1 MEPLPGLAAAAA
13 LAAAAGLNAYV
24 ALLVVGV
31 LARWTPLLRLGE
43 PFTVLSDTWVLGAAV
58 VLLALD
64 AMLDK
69 VPRLTPAYSRAGLVV
84 RPAVGALLF
93 ASQETVLGTG
103 SLAAALAGLSIALVM
118 HGLKTS
124 ARPVLIGKLY
134 GLGGMLASLAEDVA
148 ASLIIVTAA
157 LVPPLGLALAVV
169 AALALGAVALQRAPQ
184 PAARG

>member
-1 MEPLPGLAAAAA
+1 MALATAAA

-24 ALLVVGV
+24 ALLLVGV

-43 PFTVLSDTWVLGAAV
+43 PLTFLSDTWVLGAAG

-69 VPRLTPAYSRAGLVV
+69 VPRLTPAYSRAGLIV

-93 ASQETVLGTG
+93 ASQETALGTG
-103 SLAAALAGLSIALVM
+103 SPAAALAGLLIALIM
-118 HGLKTS
+118 HALKTS
-124 ARPVLIGKLY
+124 VRPVVIGKLY
-134 GLGGMLASLAEDVA
+134 GLGGMLASLVEDVG

-157 LVPPLGLALAVV
+157 FAPPLGLALVAV

>member
-1 MEPLPGLAAAAA
+1 MALATAVA

-24 ALLVVGV
+24 ALLLVGV

-43 PFTVLSDTWVLGAAV
+43 PFTLLSDTWVLAAAG

-69 VPRLTPAYSRAGLVV
+69 VPRLTPAYSRAGLIV

-93 ASQETVLGTG
+93 ASQETVLGA
-103 SLAAALAGLSIALVM
+103 SSPAAVLAGLLIALVM
-118 HGLKTS
+118 HFLKIS
-124 ARPVLIGKLY
+124 VRLLLIKRLY
-134 GLGGMLASLAEDVA
+134 GLGGMLASLVEDVG

-157 LVPPLGLALAVV
+157 FVPLLGLALAAV
-169 AALALGAVALQRAPQ
+169 AALALGAVALQRAPE
-184 PAARG
+184 PATRG